1 MSRAVIIVCAIL
13 ALAVIG
19 GIAFVYYYVYLPKM
33 TAQINNSAQPISV
46 SSSTA
51 NSMKANDALYVKSF
65 NAHIVN
71 DFNHAA
77 MEMVSLGTDFQNRNY
92 ASATKDMQEV
102 RSWLQMAQ
110 KENPENNGPFTDD
123 IKAVSIFMDFA
134 ITNGLA
140 GADNALADMQNK
152 DPLQWNN
159 AFDSNVTSYFTI
171 MTDNYNAAKQEV
183 AAWQAENQQ

>member
-13 ALAVIG
+13 ALAVVG
-19 GIAFVYYYVYLPKM
+19 GIAFIYYVYLPKM

-51 NSMKANDALYVKSF
+51 NSVKADDALYVKSF
-65 NAHIVN
+65 NAHIIN
-71 DFNHAA
+71 DFNHTA

-92 ASATKDMQEV
+92 TSATKAMQEV

-110 KENPENNGPFTDD
+110 KENPENNGPFTAD
-123 IKAVSIFMDFA
+123 IKAVSIFTDLA
-134 ITNGLA
+134 ITNGLT

-152 DPLQWNN
+152 DPLRWND